1 MGDAGAYFVGSA
13 IGKHKLCPDISPKKT
28 VEGAIGGVVTTGIIF
43 VIYAYFYRMVQLSM
57 GVDDFSVN
65 YIVLAVVGMVCAVL
79 GMLGDLSASLVK
91 RQTGIKDFGKLM
103 PGHGGMLDRF
113 DSVLFVAPFLAIVL
127 KFLPVFG

>member
-1 MGDAGAYFVGSA
+1 
-13 IGKHKLCPDISPKKT
+13 
-28 VEGAIGGVVTTGIIF
+28 
-43 VIYAYFYRMVQLSM
+43 M
-57 GVDDFSVN
+57 GVPDFSVN